1 MRAFALTALLV
12 LTVAPL
18 VAQTDVTQTDI
29 QRLQDSITVAGKD
42 IATLRGRDAMAARNL
57 QSELD
62 ELQDEVIYLKVK
74 LRKERSL
81 ARSEFVDARD
91 RIEDL
96 KTRARGDSTGGYT
109 PPPSASAPAPAPTP
123 RPAERSAPAPATSA
137 PASGSSST
145 RSTAPARDPMVVP
158 VGTELDVRLQTP
170 LNSGTAQV
178 EDRFEATTMV
188 DLKAKDGRVLIPAG
202 SLARGYVTAVK
213 PAGRTDRKGSL
224 SLSFERITVNG
235 TTYQIRGTLTQ
246 AVESEGVKG
255 EVGKIGAGAAVGGI
269 IGGIIGGVKG
279 TIAGILI
286 GGGGTMVASEGE
298 QVDLKV
304 GTVLRMRFDQE
315 LSLER

>member
-1 MRAFALTALLV
+1 MRALAFTALLALTA
-12 LTVAPL
+12 APL
-18 VAQTDVTQTDI
+18 LGQSDVTQTDV

-42 IATLRGRDAMAARNL
+42 IAALRGRDATAARNL
-57 QSELD
+57 QAELD

-81 ARSEFVDARD
+81 ARNEFTDVRD

-96 KTRARGDSTGGYT
+96 KGRARGDSSGGYT
-109 PPPSASAPAPAPTP
+109 PPAPAPRATAPP
-123 RPAERSAPAPATSA
+123 PPPAPSSSSSA
-137 PASGSSST
+137 SST
-145 RSTAPARDPMVVP
+145 RSTSAARDPMVVP

-178 EDRFEATTMV
+178 EDRFEATTLV

-202 SLARGYVTAVK
+202 SVTRGVVNAVK

-224 SLSFERITVNG
+224 SLSFERITVSG
-235 TTYQIRGTLTQ
+235 TTYPIRGTLTQ
-246 AVESEGVKG
+246 VAESEGVKG
-255 EVGKIGAGAAVGGI
+255 EVAKIGAGAAVGGI

-286 GGGGTMVASEGE
+286 GGGGTMVATEGE
-298 QVDLKV
+298 QVDLKA

>member
-1 MRAFALTALLV
+1 MRALALTALLAFAA
-12 LTVAPL
+12 APL
-18 VAQTDVTQTDI
+18 LAQSDLTQSDL

-42 IATLRGRDAMAARNL
+42 IAALRGRDATAARSL
-57 QSELD
+57 QAELD

-81 ARSEFVDARD
+81 TRNEFTDVRD

-96 KTRARGDSTGGYT
+96 KGRARGDSSGGYT
-109 PPPSASAPAPAPTP
+109 PPPPPRPTENTTPASTSASS
-123 RPAERSAPAPATSA
+123 R
-137 PASGSSST
+137 ASNPGGS
-145 RSTAPARDPMVVP
+145 MVVP

-178 EDRFEATTMV
+178 EDRFEATTLI
-188 DLKAKDGRVLIPAG
+188 DLKSKDGRVLIPAG
-202 SLARGYVTAVK
+202 SLARGLVTAVK

-224 SLSFERITVNG
+224 SLGFERITVNG

-246 AVESEGVKG
+246 AAESEGVKG

-269 IGGIIGGVKG
+269 IGGIIGGIKG

-286 GGGGTMVASEGE
+286 GGGGTMVATEGQ
-298 QVDLKV
+298 QVDLKA

-315 LSLER
+315 LSLAR

>member
-1 MRAFALTALLV
+1 MRALALTALLA
-12 LTVAPL
+12 LIAAPL
-18 VAQTDVTQTDI
+18 LAQSDVTSNDL
-29 QRLQDSITVAGKD
+29 QRLQESITVAGKD
-42 IATLRGRDAMAARNL
+42 IAALRGRDATAARNL

-81 ARSEFVDARD
+81 ARNELTDVRD

-96 KTRARGDSTGGYT
+96 KGRARGDSAGGGYT
-109 PPPSASAPAPAPTP
+109 APAAPP
-123 RPAERSAPAPATSA
+123 RTDRSAPAGGANTPSPSPSPTPTPSPRASTST
-137 PASGSSST
+137 ASG
-145 RSTAPARDPMVVP
+145 AMVVP
-158 VGTELDVRLQTP
+158 VGTELDVRLQTA

-178 EDRFEATTMV
+178 EDRFEATTLV
-188 DLKAKDGRVLIPAG
+188 DLKSKDGRVLIPAG
-202 SLARGYVTAVK
+202 SLARGVVTAVK
-213 PAGRTDRKGSL
+213 PAGRVDRKGSL
-224 SLSFERITVNG
+224 SLGFERITVNG

-246 AVESEGVKG
+246 AAESEGVKG
-255 EVGKIGAGAAVGGI
+255 EAGRIGAGAAVGAVL
-269 IGGIIGGVKG
+269 GGIIGGVKG

-304 GTVLRMRFDQE
+304 GTVLRMRFDSE

>member
-1 MRAFALTALLV
+1 MRALALTALLA
-12 LTVAPL
+12 LTAAPL
-18 VAQTDVTQTDI
+18 LGQSDVTQADV

-42 IATLRGRDAMAARNL
+42 IAALRGRDATAARNL
-57 QSELD
+57 QAELD

-81 ARSEFVDARD
+81 ARNEYTDVRD

-96 KTRARGDSTGGYT
+96 KGRARGDSSGGYT
-109 PPPSASAPAPAPTP
+109 PPPAPAAAAPAPRPTAPAPAP
-123 RPAERSAPAPATSA
+123 S
-137 PASGSSST
+137 ASGSSASST
-145 RSTAPARDPMVVP
+145 RSTSAARDPMVVP

-178 EDRFEATTMV
+178 EDRFEATTLV
-188 DLKAKDGRVLIPAG
+188 DLKSKDGRVLIPAG
-202 SLARGYVTAVK
+202 SLARGVVTAVK
-213 PAGRTDRKGSL
+213 TAGRVDRKGSL
-224 SLSFERITVNG
+224 SLGFERITVNG

-246 AVESEGVKG
+246 AAESEGVKG

-279 TIAGILI
+279 TIAGILM

>member
-1 MRAFALTALLV
+1 MRALALTALLAF
-12 LTVAPL
+12 TAAPL
-18 VAQTDVTQTDI
+18 LAQSDVTQSDL

-42 IATLRGRDAMAARNL
+42 IAALRGRDATAARNL
-57 QSELD
+57 QAELD

-81 ARSEFVDARD
+81 TRNEFTDVRD

-96 KTRARGDSTGGYT
+96 KGRARGDSSGGYT
-109 PPPSASAPAPAPTP
+109 PPPPP
-123 RPAERSAPAPATSA
+123 RPTENTTPASTAPGSGST
-137 PASGSSST
+137 SGSS
-145 RSTAPARDPMVVP
+145 RSSNTGGSMVVP

-178 EDRFEATTMV
+178 EDRFEATTLV
-188 DLKAKDGRVLIPAG
+188 DLKSKDGRVLIPAG
-202 SLARGYVTAVK
+202 SLARGVVTAVK

-224 SLSFERITVNG
+224 SLGFERITVNG

-246 AVESEGVKG
+246 AAESEGVKG

-286 GGGGTMVASEGE
+286 GGGGTMVATEGE
-298 QVDLKV
+298 QVDLKA

-315 LSLER
+315 LSLAR

>member
-1 MRAFALTALLV
+1 MRALAFTALLALTA
-12 LTVAPL
+12 APL
-18 VAQTDVTQTDI
+18 LGQSDVTQTDV

-42 IATLRGRDAMAARNL
+42 IAALRGRDATAARNL
-57 QSELD
+57 QAELD

-74 LRKERSL
+74 LRKERAL
-81 ARSEFVDARD
+81 ARNEFTDVRD

-96 KTRARGDSTGGYT
+96 KGRARGDSSGGYT
-109 PPPSASAPAPAPTP
+109 PPAPAPRATAPP
-123 RPAERSAPAPATSA
+123 PPPAPSSSSSA
-137 PASGSSST
+137 SSGSSST
-145 RSTAPARDPMVVP
+145 RSTSAARDPMVVP

-178 EDRFEATTMV
+178 EDRFEATTLV
-188 DLKAKDGRVLIPAG
+188 DLKSKDGRVLIPAG
-202 SLARGYVTAVK
+202 SLARGVVTAVK

-224 SLSFERITVNG
+224 SLGFERMTVNG

-246 AVESEGVKG
+246 VAESEGVKG

-279 TIAGILI
+279 TVAGILI
-286 GGGGTMVASEGE
+286 GGGGTMVATEGE
-298 QVDLKV
+298 QVDLKA

>member
-1 MRAFALTALLV
+1 MRALALTALLAF
-12 LTVAPL
+12 TAAPL
-18 VAQTDVTQTDI
+18 LAQSDVTQGDL

-42 IATLRGRDAMAARNL
+42 IAALRGRDATAARNL
-57 QSELD
+57 QAELD

-81 ARSEFVDARD
+81 TRNEFTDVRD

-96 KTRARGDSTGGYT
+96 KGRARGDSSGGYT
-109 PPPSASAPAPAPTP
+109 PPPPPRPTENTTPASTAPSSAST
-123 RPAERSAPAPATSA
+123 
-137 PASGSSST
+137 SGSSRASNT
-145 RSTAPARDPMVVP
+145 GGSMVVP

-178 EDRFEATTMV
+178 EDRFEATTLV
-188 DLKAKDGRVLIPAG
+188 DLKSKDGRVLIPAG
-202 SLARGYVTAVK
+202 SLARGVVTAVK
-213 PAGRTDRKGSL
+213 PAGRTDRKASL
-224 SLSFERITVNG
+224 SLGFERITVNG

-246 AVESEGVKG
+246 AAESEGVKG

-286 GGGGTMVASEGE
+286 GGGGTMVATEGE
-298 QVDLKV
+298 QVDLKA

>member
-1 MRAFALTALLV
+1 MRALAFTAFLALTA
-12 LTVAPL
+12 APL
-18 VAQTDVTQTDI
+18 LGQSDVTQTDV
-29 QRLQDSITVAGKD
+29 QRLQESITVAGKD
-42 IATLRGRDAMAARNL
+42 IAALRGRDASAARGL

-81 ARSEFVDARD
+81 ARNEYTDLRD

-96 KTRARGDSTGGYT
+96 KGRARGDSSGGYT
-109 PPPSASAPAPAPTP
+109 PPPAAPRATSGPPPASSGSGSTTLPP
-123 RPAERSAPAPATSA
+123 RPPVSSTTSTT
-137 PASGSSST
+137 SGS
-145 RSTAPARDPMVVP
+145 MVVP
-158 VGTELDVRLQTP
+158 VGTEIDVRLQTA

-178 EDRFEATTMV
+178 EDRFEATTLV
-188 DLKAKDGRVLIPAG
+188 DLKSKDGRVLIPAG

-246 AVESEGVKG
+246 AAESEGVKG

>member
-1 MRAFALTALLV
+1 
-12 LTVAPL
+12 
-18 VAQTDVTQTDI
+18 
-29 QRLQDSITVAGKD
+29 
-42 IATLRGRDAMAARNL
+42 MAARNL

-81 ARSEFVDARD
+81 PRNEFVDARD

-109 PPPSASAPAPAPTP
+109 APAAAPAPRPAPERPAPAPAATAPAPAP
-123 RPAERSAPAPATSA
+123 APAPATKSA
-137 PASGSSST
+137 
-145 RSTAPARDPMVVP
+145 TAARDPLVVP
-158 VGTELDVRLQTP
+158 VGTEIDVRLQTP

-178 EDRFEATTMV
+178 EDRFEATTLV
-188 DLKAKDGRVLIPAG
+188 DLKSKDGRVLIPAG

-213 PAGRTDRKGSL
+213 PAGRTDRRGSL

-235 TTYQIRGTLTQ
+235 TTHQIRGTLTQ
-246 AVESEGVKG
+246 AAESEGVKG

-269 IGGIIGGVKG
+269 IGGILGGVKG

-286 GGGGTMVASEGE
+286 GGGGTMVATEGE

-315 LSLER
+315 LSLGR

>member
-1 MRAFALTALLV
+1 MRAFALTAV
-12 LTVAPL
+12 LALTAAPAL
-18 VAQTDVTQTDI
+18 GQSDITQTDV

-42 IATLRGRDAMAARNL
+42 IAALRGRDASAARNL

-74 LRKERSL
+74 LRKERGL
-81 ARSEFVDARD
+81 ARNEYTDVRD

-96 KTRARGDSTGGYT
+96 KGRARGDSSGGYT
-109 PPPSASAPAPAPTP
+109 APASTPPRAAERSTPAPT
-123 RPAERSAPAPATSA
+123 ASGSA
-137 PASGSSST
+137 PASGGST
-145 RSTAPARDPMVVP
+145 RASTSNTSGSMVVP
-158 VGTELDVRLQTP
+158 VGTEIDVRLQTP

-178 EDRFEATTMV
+178 EDRFEATTLV
-188 DLKAKDGRVLIPAG
+188 DLKSKDGRVLIPAG
-202 SLARGYVTAVK
+202 SLARGVVTAVK
-213 PAGRTDRKGSL
+213 AAGRVDRKGSL

-246 AVESEGVKG
+246 AAESEGVKG

-298 QVDLKV
+298 QVDLKA

>member
-1 MRAFALTALLV
+1 MRALALTALLAV
-12 LTVAPL
+12 TAAAL
-18 VAQTDVTQTDI
+18 VAQSDVTQNDL

-42 IATLRGRDAMAARNL
+42 IAALRGRDATAARNL
-57 QSELD
+57 QAELD

-74 LRKERSL
+74 LRKERSV
-81 ARSEFVDARD
+81 ARNEFTDVRD

-96 KTRARGDSTGGYT
+96 KVRARGDSSGGYT
-109 PPPSASAPAPAPTP
+109 PPAPAPPAPRATAPAPAP
-123 RPAERSAPAPATSA
+123 S
-137 PASGSSST
+137 ASGSSASSGASST
-145 RSTAPARDPMVVP
+145 RSTSARDPMVVP

-178 EDRFEATTMV
+178 EDRFEATTLV
-188 DLKAKDGRVLIPAG
+188 DLKSKDGRVLIPAG
-202 SLARGYVTAVK
+202 SLARGVVTAVK
-213 PAGRTDRKGSL
+213 PAGRVDRKGSL
-224 SLSFERITVNG
+224 SLGFERITVNG

-246 AVESEGVKG
+246 AAESEGVKG
-255 EVGKIGAGAAVGGI
+255 EVAKIGTGAAVGGI

-298 QVDLKV
+298 QVDLKA

-315 LSLER
+315 LDLQR

>member
-1 MRAFALTALLV
+1 MRALAVTALVVLTA
-12 LTVAPL
+12 APL
-18 VAQTDVTQTDI
+18 VGQSDVTQTEL
-29 QRLQDSITVAGKD
+29 QRLQESITIAGKD
-42 IATLRGRDAMAARNL
+42 IATLRGRDLSAARNL
-57 QSELD
+57 QAELD

-74 LRKERSL
+74 LRKERNIS
-81 ARSEFVDARD
+81 RNEYTDVRD

-96 KTRARGDSTGGYT
+96 RVRARGDSSGGYT
-109 PPPSASAPAPAPTP
+109 APASTSRPTERTTSPAMSAPSTSTPSAST
-123 RPAERSAPAPATSA
+123 RPSTST
-137 PASGSSST
+137 ASGS
-145 RSTAPARDPMVVP
+145 MVVP

-170 LNSGTAQV
+170 LNSGTAQI

-202 SLARGYVTAVK
+202 SLTRGVVTAVK
-213 PAGRTDRKGSL
+213 AAGRVERKGSL

-235 TTYQIRGTLTQ
+235 TTYPIRGTLTQ
-246 AVESEGVKG
+246 AVESEGIKG
-255 EVGKIGAGAAVGGI
+255 EAGRIGTGAVVGGI

-298 QVDLKV
+298 QVDLQV
-304 GTVLRMRFDQE
+304 GTVLRLRFDSE

>member
-1 MRAFALTALLV
+1 MRALALTALLAF
-12 LTVAPL
+12 TAAPL
-18 VAQTDVTQTDI
+18 LAQSDVTQSDL

-42 IATLRGRDAMAARNL
+42 IAALRGRDATAARNL
-57 QSELD
+57 QAELD

-81 ARSEFVDARD
+81 TRNEFTDVRD

-96 KTRARGDSTGGYT
+96 KGRARGDSSGGYT
-109 PPPSASAPAPAPTP
+109 PPPPPRPTENTTPASTAPSSAST
-123 RPAERSAPAPATSA
+123 
-137 PASGSSST
+137 SGSSRASNT
-145 RSTAPARDPMVVP
+145 GAMVVP

-178 EDRFEATTMV
+178 EDRFEATTLV
-188 DLKAKDGRVLIPAG
+188 DLKSKDGRVLIPAG
-202 SLARGYVTAVK
+202 SLARGVVTAVK

-224 SLSFERITVNG
+224 SLGFERITVNG

-246 AVESEGVKG
+246 AAESEGVEG

-286 GGGGTMVASEGE
+286 GGGGTMVATEGE
-298 QVDLKV
+298 QVDLKA

-315 LSLER
+315 LSLAR

>member
-1 MRAFALTALLV
+1 MRALALTALLAF
-12 LTVAPL
+12 TAAPL
-18 VAQTDVTQTDI
+18 LAQSDVTQSDL

-42 IATLRGRDAMAARNL
+42 IAALRGRDATAARNL
-57 QSELD
+57 QAELD

-74 LRKERSL
+74 LRKERTL
-81 ARSEFVDARD
+81 TRNEFTDVRD

-96 KTRARGDSTGGYT
+96 KGRARGDSSGGYT
-109 PPPSASAPAPAPTP
+109 APPPPRPTERTTPASTTPSSAST
-123 RPAERSAPAPATSA
+123 
-137 PASGSSST
+137 SGSSRASNT
-145 RSTAPARDPMVVP
+145 GGSMVVP
-158 VGTELDVRLQTP
+158 VGTEIDVRLQTP

-188 DLKAKDGRVLIPAG
+188 ELKSKDGRVLIPAG
-202 SLARGYVTAVK
+202 SLARGFVTAVK

-235 TTYQIRGTLTQ
+235 TTHQIRGTLTQ

-255 EVGKIGAGAAVGGI
+255 EVAKIGTGAAVGGI
-269 IGGIIGGVKG
+269 IGGILGGVKG

-286 GGGGTMVASEGE
+286 GGGGTMVATEGE
-298 QVDLKV
+298 QVDLKA

-315 LSLER
+315 LDLQR